1 MLSDPA
7 SRTRICNLKG
17 EQQSGQQSLHQSTQG
32 CLAMWSVR
40 DKKGKNAASFAR
52 RNCACVLSVSF
63 FFAFKKFGL
72 PKNASHNK
80 DAARTVQVLSIVGPE
95 DRDCILQMQAS
106 NLKEQCACASRH
118 RALGLLLL

>member
-1 MLSDPA
+1 MLQALREGIVHVCFLFP
-7 SRTRICNLKG
+7 
-17 EQQSGQQSLHQSTQG
+17 
-32 CLAMWSVR
+32 
-40 DKKGKNAASFAR
+40 FF
-52 RNCACVLSVSF
+52 CV
-63 FFAFKKFGL
+63 KKFGL

-106 NLKEQCACASRH
+106 NLKEQCTCASRH